1 MVLSMGGV
9 DLTSVPKK
17 LLQEVHWFLPA
28 NTTNFD
34 EVHLRLDSRIF
45 LYEHDLCSESIK
57 LSEVYAIKSEHLG
70 SPQSYY
76 EPHIWI
82 LISKVNYCALSLF
95 EEFFLM

>member
-1 MVLSMGGV
+1 MSEQCIIVQSSTSYSQGNATGSAMVLSMGGV

-34 EVHLRLDSRIF
+34 GVHLRLDSRIF

-70 SPQSYY
+70 SPQS
-76 EPHIWI
+76 
-82 LISKVNYCALSLF
+82 
-95 EEFFLM
+95 